1 MPETQSPIGRTISHY
16 RVIEKLGGGGMG
28 VVYKAEDTELGRF
41 VALKF
46 LPDDVA
52 RDAQALER
60 FRREARAASALNHP
74 NICTIYEISQADGHP
89 FIVMEYLDGSTLK
102 HLITGQP
109 METER
114 LLDLAIEVADALDAA
129 HAQGI
134 VHRDVKPANIF
145 VTKRGHAK
153 ILDFG
158 LAKVSGN
165 SKADVRGDASMTQGV
180 SEAMLT
186 SPGTALGTVAYMSPE
201 QVRGQ
206 PLDPRTDLFSFGV
219 VIYEMGTGALP
230 FRGDT
235 SAVIS
240 EATLNR
246 APVSPIRLN
255 PDLPAKIEEII
266 CKALEKDRDLRY
278 HNAADM
284 RADLKRVK
292 RDSDSNRS
300 AAYRAV
306 AMEESS
312 ARMPSAAM
320 ATAVQ
325 DSSGVRSAMSGVAQ
339 AEVGA
344 ATHSSS
350 RGAMGSTSGRE
361 QWHAPGPGAPGWLR
375 YLPWGLAAALTVA
388 LIVSL
393 LALRQAAQPTA
404 RRAIE
409 LSLLVPPDQ
418 QLDLV
423 NGTAMVIS
431 PDGQRVAYITRS
443 GGSGEGRLYVREM
456 AKGAAVLLDG
466 AGNAAAPF
474 FSPDSQWIGFFGDG
488 KLKKVSVR
496 GGAPITLCDVTG
508 YRGGDWGED
517 GTIIFP
523 NQFTS
528 ALYRIAAAGGT
539 PAPATHLD
547 AARTEITHRWPQFLP
562 GDKAVLFT
570 ASSDNNF
577 FGHSSVEAAPLD
589 TGVPKVLVENAY
601 FGRYLAGG
609 YLAYVSQ
616 GTVFVAPFDA
626 QALKLTGTAIPVL
639 QGVDSDITNG
649 GAQLSFSKNGT
660 AVYLSGGGIS
670 HNLNVALVD
679 RKGNAS
685 VLLTNEAD
693 AASVR
698 FSPDGKR
705 LAFQKG
711 TGSIWIYDLVR
722 GISSTLTMGTAGAMY
737 PTWTPNGE
745 RVAYSHPHSTPKGS
759 GQAIFWKR
767 ADGNGEEELLTP
779 EGLLNAYPSSWSP
792 DGRVL
797 VLDHLAEKDGKCCE
811 LWTLTVD
818 ANGKVEETKPV
829 PGVGHG
835 SAGSFSPDGRWLAYS
850 SDESGFP
857 QIYVVPFPGPGGK
870 WQISTDGGIEPHW
883 SMTGHELFYAQGA
896 TLITV
901 PYSVEKNS
909 FQPGKPQV
917 LFADRMEMRV
927 PFKSYDVAPDGQHFV
942 IFQFPGGKMTAAS
955 QPTVVLNWLEQVRQ
969 MVAAGQSDGGK

>member
-52 RDAQALER
+52 SDTQALER

-74 NICTIYEISQADGHP
+74 NICTIYEIGQQDGHP
-89 FIVMEYLDGSTLK
+89 FIVMEYLDGATLK
-102 HLITGQP
+102 HLITGKP
-109 METER
+109 MEMDR
-114 LLDLAIEVADALDAA
+114 LLEVGIEVADALDAA
-129 HAQGI
+129 HAERI
-134 VHRDVKPANIF
+134 VHRDIKPANIF

-165 SKADVRGDASMTQGV
+165 GKPNLPGDASVTQGV
-180 SEAMLT
+180 QEMLLT

-206 PLDPRTDLFSFGV
+206 ALDPRTDLFSFGV
-219 VIYEMGTGALP
+219 VIYEMATGTLP
-230 FRGDT
+230 FRGET

-246 APVSPIRLN
+246 APISPVRLN
-255 PDLPAKIEEII
+255 PDLPAKLEEVIS
-266 CKALEKDRDLRY
+266 KALEKDRDLRY
-278 HNAADM
+278 HSAADM
-284 RADLKRVK
+284 RADLKRLK
-292 RDSDSNRS
+292 RDSDTSRS
-300 AAYRAV
+300 AAYRTV
-306 AMEESS
+306 AAEESS
-312 ARMPSAAM
+312 ARMPTSSMSAA
-320 ATAVQ
+320 AQ
-325 DSSGVRSAMSGVAQ
+325 ESSGARSAVPGVAQ
-339 AEVGA
+339 AGA
-344 ATHSSS
+344 ETLSSS
-350 RGAMGSTSGRE
+350 HGTSGSMSGRE
-361 QWHAPGPGAPGWLR
+361 RWYAPGPAAPVGVK
-375 YLPWGLAAALTVA
+375 YLPWGLAAVLAIGLA
-388 LIVSL
+388 VSL
-393 LALRQAAQPTA
+393 LALRQASNPGA
-404 RRAIE
+404 RRAVE
-409 LSLLVPPDQ
+409 LTMLVPSDQ

-423 NGTAMVIS
+423 DGPAVVIS
-431 PDGQRVAYITRS
+431 PDGQRMAYVTRS

-456 AKGAAVLLDG
+456 DNGAAVLLDG
-466 AGNAAAPF
+466 AGTAAAPF

-508 YRGGDWGED
+508 YRGGDWGDD

-539 PAPATHLD
+539 PSAATHLD
-547 AARTEITHRWPQFLP
+547 AARSQITHRWPQFLP
-562 GDKAVLFT
+562 GGKAVLFT
-570 ASSDNNF
+570 ASADNNF
-577 FGHSSVEAAPLD
+577 FGHSTVEAAALD

-601 FGRYLAGG
+601 FGRYLPAG

-649 GAQLSFSKNGT
+649 GAQLSISKNGT

-685 VLLTNEAD
+685 VLLTNEPD
-693 AASVR
+693 AASPR

-722 GISSTLTMGTAGAMY
+722 GVSSALTMGSTGAMY
-737 PTWTPNGE
+737 PAWTPNAD

-759 GQAIFWKR
+759 GQAIYWKR
-767 ADGNGEEELLTP
+767 SDGTGDEELLAP
-779 EGLLNAYPSSWSP
+779 EDVLNAYPSSWSP
-792 DGRVL
+792 DGKVL
-797 VLDHLAEKDGKCCE
+797 VFDRLSEKDGKCCE
-811 LWTLTVD
+811 IWTLTVG
-818 ANGKVEETKPV
+818 ANGKAEQLRPV

-835 SAGSFSPDGRWLAYS
+835 GGASFSPDGRWLAYV
-850 SDESGFP
+850 SDESGLP

-870 WQISTDGGIEPHW
+870 WQVSTDGGIEPRW
-883 SMTGHELFYAQGA
+883 SKTGHELFYAQGA

-917 LFADRMEMRV
+917 LFADRLEMRV
-927 PFKSYDVAPDGQHFV
+927 PFRSYDVTPDGQHFV

-969 MVAAGQSDGGK
+969 VVAAGQNDGGK